1 MIENYG
7 FGKTVKMSFKDA
19 VSKTKEALKAEG
31 WGVLTELD
39 VCKTMKDKLNKDMPQ
54 YLILGAC
61 NPPLADRALEAEPS
75 IGLLMPCNFV
85 VREDKAGTVRVEVL
99 DANVILGLIE
109 KNPKMAQLKEEVLAS
124 TKKILKAI

>member
-19 VSKTKEALKAEG
+19 VSKTREALKAEG

-39 VCKTMKDKLNKDMPQ
+39 VCKTMKEKLNKDMPQ

-61 NPPLADRALEAEPS
+61 NPPFADRALEAEPS

-85 VREDKAGTVRVEVL
+85 VREDNDGTVKVEVL
-99 DANVILGLIE
+99 DAGVMLGLIE

-124 TKKILKAI
+124 TKKVFKAI

>member
-19 VSKTKEALKAEG
+19 ISKTKEALKAEG

-39 VCKTMKDKLNKDMPQ
+39 VCRTMKEKLNKDIPP

-61 NPPLADRALEAEPS
+61 NAPLADRALEAEPS

-109 KNPKMAQLKEEVLAS
+109 NNPKMAQLKEEVLAS
-124 TKKILKAI
+124 TKKVFKAI